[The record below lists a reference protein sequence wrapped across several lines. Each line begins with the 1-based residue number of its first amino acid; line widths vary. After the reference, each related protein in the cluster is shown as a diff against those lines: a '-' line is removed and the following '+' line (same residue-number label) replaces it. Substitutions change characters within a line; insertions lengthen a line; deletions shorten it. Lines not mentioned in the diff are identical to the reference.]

1 LLYTGFE
8 AAPLLFVSGLV
19 AAVLSYHR
27 NIFGWCG
34 IPGVAALYGWY
45 LAAALTPRSRWRN
58 DPEMSTLRDVRRYV
72 IAFLG
77 AEFFSAITGKLTLL
91 GDHLIQPADA
101 LKTIAEWWASD
112 AIAILTFTPMLLV
125 FVVPRVDR
133 WFKFPPNHL
142 AASQHRW
149 PSRSEIIEMGAQF
162 GSGVLAIWIVFGLTS
177 AIPYQ
182 PLYLLFIPLIWV
194 SVRHGLPGAALS
206 VFAINVGLTLA
217 AWITQAPRG
226 SMPRLQFAMIGLGL
240 AGLCLGAIVSEGKRS
255 EDQLRRRGTICKK
268 HSEWLAWAAGLLT
281 SRPARSRGPR
291 NFTDLFGFDPAF
303 PVPLLAEQE
312 RMLSPESWKRLNDE
326 FEETL
331 RTGISV

>member
-1 LLYTGFE
+1 
-8 AAPLLFVSGLV
+8 
-19 AAVLSYHR
+19 
-27 NIFGWCG
+27 
-34 IPGVAALYGWY
+34 
-45 LAAALTPRSRWRN
+45 
-58 DPEMSTLRDVRRYV
+58 
-72 IAFLG
+72 
-77 AEFFSAITGKLTLL
+77 
-91 GDHLIQPADA
+91 LIQPANA

-112 AIAILTFTPMLLV
+112 AMAILTFTPMLPV

-217 AWITQAPRG
+217 SCLRLFPLSKLKIDRSFIGDIETSSDAAAVATAVISLAKSLHLKVIAEGVQTRANSPSYA
-226 SMPRLQFAMIGLGL
+226 SM
-240 AGLCLGAIVSEGKRS
+240 GA
-255 EDQLRRRGTICKK
+255 T
-268 HSEWLAWAAGLLT
+268 
-281 SRPARSRGPR
+281 RSRATTPAHR
-291 NFTDLFGFDPAF
+291 WKPKTSPPSSDPY
-303 PVPLLAEQE
+303 
-312 RMLSPESWKRLNDE
+312 RLN
-326 FEETL
+326 
-331 RTGISV
+331 S